1 MENNEKKNALTNK
14 LGQGDF
20 SLKRV
25 GRKKKWDKKVILLVS
40 GAVIFVIVFI
50 FVFSAIVI
58 SSTVSDEKKVDESRV
73 KESQLLKQQRKKDD
87 SMRVAMEKQTNQ
99 PTPITPQPSV
109 SEEEPKNTGARPPEV
124 KITSDYQEVSE
135 IPIAER
141 QEEFLFS
148 AVSRFDS
155 GGASASAFNGTPHN
169 TSAGSSSSLDSD
181 ETQLRAFAEADT
193 EEEVRKLTGRNS
205 GLMAGRTGGNSLLD
219 NLSGAEYVKV
229 KARLAPS
236 PKYLLKRLTN
246 FQCVLYTAI
255 KTDYPGFVS
264 CRLTRPLYSADGSLI
279 LAEAGAELTGEQR
292 VEIKAG
298 QTSVFTVWTELDTSP
313 GVRASLNALG
323 TDAMGRSGT
332 DAYIDN
338 HYGQRFGGAVMLSF
352 VKDALAS
359 AANLTKKSGN
369 GYNVSNSEHNAEDMA
384 SKALENSINIPPTG
398 YVLPGTV
405 LNVIVAHDIDFSSVY
420 TTR

>member
-1 MENNEKKNALTNK
+1 MSAEENNETGSLK
-14 LGQGDF
+14 GQGAF
-20 SLKRV
+20 SLKST
-25 GRKKKWDKKVILLVS
+25 GRKKRTNPRVIMLVGGGVLFVILF
-40 GAVIFVIVFI
+40 AIFFA
-50 FVFSAIVI
+50 SYMI
-58 SSTVSDEKKVDESRV
+58 SVTPKSTSVVDESKA
-73 KESQLLKQQRKKDD
+73 KEAPILKPKKQKDD
-87 SMRVAMEKQTNQ
+87 SMRIAMEKKTSEGANVKSPPTSTVEETSQESKQNEEQAQT
-99 PTPITPQPSV
+99 
-109 SEEEPKNTGARPPEV
+109 
-124 KITSDYQEVSE
+124 TSDYQQPES
-135 IPIAER
+135 PFER
-141 QEEFLFS
+141 PEESLFS
-148 AVSRFDS
+148 VVSRFDS
-155 GGASASAFNGTPHN
+155 AHSSATAYHQGDRSE
-169 TSAGSSSSLDSD
+169 SSNSSIDDD
-181 ETQLRAFAEADT
+181 EARLRAFAQTDT
-193 EEEVRKLTGRNS
+193 EAEVRKLTGGS
-205 GLMAGRTGGNSLLD
+205 GVNMRTEVGSLLD
-219 NLSGAEYVKV
+219 NLSGTEYVKV
-229 KARLAPS
+229 KARLAPA
-236 PKYLLKRLTN
+236 PKYLLKRMTN

-255 KTDYPGFVS
+255 KTDYPGLVS
-264 CRLTRPLYSADGSLI
+264 CRLIRPLYSADGSVI

-352 VKDALAS
+352 VKDALSS
-359 AANLTKKSGN
+359 AANFTKKSGN

-384 SKALENSINIPPTG
+384 SRALENSINIPPTG